1 MFFVSV
7 TPLRDKEPLGS
18 TDKPP
23 TLAGLKG
30 KVVVVEFWATW
41 CGPCVAGIP
50 HLNKLHDDLGPKGL
64 VLLSFTDQ
72 SKQGIENFL
81 KGTPM
86 KYVLGCGS
94 ELAAEYG
101 VGGIPHA
108 FVIGKDGKLV
118 WEGNPGDK
126 EFDTQVLAALEAK

>member
-1 MFFVSV
+1 
-7 TPLRDKEPLGS
+7 
-18 TDKPP
+18 
-23 TLAGLKG
+23 
-30 KVVVVEFWATW
+30 VVVEFWATW

-50 HLNKLHDDLGPKGL
+50 HLNKLHDELGPKGL

-72 SKQGIENFL
+72 SKQGVENFL

-94 ELAAEYG
+94 ELAADYG

-118 WEGNPGDK
+118 WEGTPGDK
-126 EFDTQVLAALEAK
+126 EFDQQVLAALEAK